1 MAEFPVLY
9 SRSLLLFYF
18 KYSNMYMSVPNSQ
31 FIPLLPLPFGNHKFV
46 FCVCESVSYFKR
58 QIPGKRSVMVSI
70 VSPVQQRTVV
80 KESCFLWEYQ
90 AVSALTHLVH
100 IGLTPNQ
107 SWDNHWIIQYLPSS
121 WTNQL
126 GGEKL
131 CDRSQH
137 SQKQLWK
144 KGSISARFK
153 AGRMKGWVYLCHH
166 KARNCLRL

>member
-70 VSPVQQRTVV
+70 VLPVQQRTVV

-107 SWDNHWIIQYLPSS
+107 SWGNHWIIQYLPSS